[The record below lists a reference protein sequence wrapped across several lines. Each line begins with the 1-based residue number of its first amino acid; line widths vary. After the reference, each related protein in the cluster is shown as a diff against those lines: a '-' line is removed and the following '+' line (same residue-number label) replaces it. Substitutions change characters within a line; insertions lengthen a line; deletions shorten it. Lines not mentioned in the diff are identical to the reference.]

1 MIPIVPQLKTMEIPQ
16 KLTEYINANRAGNVP
31 ITDPDE
37 PLGIDSLGLI
47 RLVGFM
53 ENDLDI
59 RIEDEELQAENFQ
72 SLRAVTAFLA
82 TKSRIADGS
91 KAAEQAL

>member
-1 MIPIVPQLKTMEIPQ
+1 MEIPQ
-16 KLTEYINANRAGNVP
+16 KLTDYINANRAGNVP

-47 RLVGFM
+47 RLVGFI

-59 RIEDEELQAENFQ
+59 RIEDEELHAENFQ
-72 SLRAVTAFLA
+72 SLRTLTALLE
-82 TKSRIADGS
+82 TKSRISDGPR
-91 KAAEQAL
+91 AAEQAL

>member
-1 MIPIVPQLKTMEIPQ
+1 MEIPQ
-16 KLTEYINANRAGNVP
+16 KLTEYINANRAGDVP

-47 RLVGFM
+47 RLVGFI

-59 RIEDEELQAENFQ
+59 RIEDEELHAENFQ
-72 SLRAVTAFLA
+72 SLRTLAALLA
-82 TKSRIADGS
+82 TKSRISDGP